1 MAMKQKKHVFTSRL
15 AMVSDPKQS
24 VKKPMH
30 TRKWRTLGLLAIAT
44 CVALFAGGTWLLNS
58 ERGAQF
64 SFSLVSKLSAGTVES
79 NGITGQLS
87 GPLNIKQL
95 KINLE
100 NQNIVVDDIAAD
112 LQLSA
117 LFSGRLHVTSLQV
130 GKLGIVSKIDQSK
143 EPAKLPDSI
152 ALPIKLKI
160 DKVQVNAGTIAW
172 GPVDVITLGAF
183 AFNLD
188 FDGARY
194 ALNLDQLSARST
206 SGGNAYSGKFK
217 GQATLSTATPYAL
230 NATVT
235 SDSEAVL
242 DDRNIGAKGNIVL
255 DGSLADLKTAIDLQI
270 NKASLK
276 GNAVLRP
283 FSEKILGSAYVSAQ
297 AIDLAEL
304 FTDLPKTTLNIKL
317 DAAEDG
323 KGKLTIS
330 NAAADTYDENRI
342 PLTDLNLNFA
352 QQDQQFIFNQII
364 AKLGSA
370 KNPAG
375 SISGNGRYA
384 DGALTLSL
392 KTDALDLKKLD
403 QRIRNTKLMA
413 SLDIRH
419 AAGKQTLTLSATE
432 ALKRGKLPNGKTA
445 ESKLTLNAHAV
456 IADEAI
462 TVDKAELRV
471 DESAIDA
478 TAHFAFS
485 GKQEFNAK
493 GTISKFNPRALGNF
507 PQLPAMLIN
516 GEFSAKGLRQPSLQA
531 DVNFRINNSQLAGNP
546 LTGEGQAKL
555 TANSLYVPKLLLVAG
570 KNRINAEGKL
580 EKSDARISFAVQAP
594 ALDQLG
600 ADFAGDLQING
611 EIRGD
616 VQQPRIVANWQG
628 NRLRIPGQTIINAT
642 QGKTDISLSLSLN
655 RNSNSNAFLINSVT
669 LAATA
674 QGFNSSAQQI
684 AKLSAQA
691 QFSSQANAPLSL
703 VVRAD
708 GIRGNQLRA
717 DTFNLDVS
725 GTTAQHTLNATLA
738 EREQNWK
745 ISAAGG
751 LKDLARAPR
760 WEGAINTFDAAGHL
774 NARLN
779 APARLLISQKQIQLD
794 QFKVTG
800 ANASIVIEQFLRN
813 ERGVTTRGKF
823 EHVKIGELLQS
834 VNPAAPI
841 AGDLALAGEWNLSLI
856 DKLDGTFNVRR
867 ESGDIVMR
875 GNSSAALGLSSLNA
889 SATATKGRLAVTLLA
904 EGKQTGRI
912 DVNLNTTIGGDSR
925 FSISPNAPVSG
936 SARMSIPTLAWLGPL
951 ISPALIM
958 EGSLQSNVTLNGTF
972 GQPRMVGPVTADG
985 LRLLFTDTGVDLKQ
999 GVLRSAFDGN
1009 QLLIS
1014 NLSFQ
1019 NEGSLVISGP
1029 LSLLREQLALEL
1041 TLKATRYKLI
1051 DRSDRKFVISGD
1063 ALVGWRDAKATAKGQ
1078 FEVDS
1083 GYFDIGTT
1091 DTPEL
1096 SDDVVIVGKN
1106 DKQGSKAT
1114 IALDVAISLGEKGI
1128 HLYGRGLDAMLAG
1141 KIQLLANAGGALRAL
1156 GTLRVASGTFKA
1168 YQRELAIEQGS
1179 VRFSGPLDNP
1189 ALDILAMRRGQ
1200 EVEAGVS
1207 VRGTVLAP
1215 RITLVSEPTV
1225 SDAEKLSWL
1234 VLGRGLAGTGDSERD
1249 ALQSAAGSLLASGGG
1264 AGLQSKIAGAFGLDD
1279 VSIGKGGTDLQERI
1293 VKLGKR
1299 ISSKLYVGFQQS
1311 MDSASSV
1318 LLVRY
1323 TLTPRIT
1330 LEGEAGTNSALSLF
1344 YNFAFD

>member
-1 MAMKQKKHVFTSRL
+1 MASNNNQPAS
-15 AMVSDPKQS
+15 
-24 VKKPMH
+24 KPVR
-30 TRKWRTLGLLAIAT
+30 TRKWRAWGLLAIAA
-44 CVALFAGGTWLLNS
+44 CIALFTGSTWLLNS

-64 SFSLVSKLSAGTVES
+64 VFSVVSKLSAGTVES

-95 KINLE
+95 KINLV
-100 NQNIVVDDIAAD
+100 NQNIVIDDIAAD

-117 LFSGRLHVTSLQV
+117 LFSGHLHVTSLQV
-130 GKLGIVSKIDQSK
+130 GKLAIVSKIDQSK
-143 EPAKLPDSI
+143 EASKLPDSI

-160 DKVQVNAGTIAW
+160 DKVQVHAGTIAW
-172 GPVDVITLGAF
+172 GPVDVVTLGAF

-206 SGGNAYSGKFK
+206 SGSNAFSGKFK
-217 GQATLSTATPYAL
+217 GQATLSTATPYPL
-230 NATVT
+230 QATVA

-255 DGSLADLKTAIDLQI
+255 DGSLAELKAHIDLQI
-270 NKASLK
+270 NKATVH
-276 GNAVLRP
+276 GYAMLRP
-283 FSEKILGSAYVSAQ
+283 FSEKVLGAANLSAQ

-304 FTDLPKTTLNIKL
+304 IADLPKTNLNIKL

-323 KGKLTIS
+323 KGKLAIS

-352 QQDQQFIFNQII
+352 QQDKQFIFNQIV

-375 SISGNGRYA
+375 TISGNGHYA
-384 DGALTLSL
+384 DGALALLL

-403 QRIRNTKLMA
+403 QRMRNTRLTA
-413 SLDIRH
+413 SLDIQH
-419 AAGKQTLTLSATE
+419 VSGKQTFTLSATE
-432 ALKRGKLPNGKTA
+432 ALKRGKLANGKLA
-445 ESKLTLNAHAV
+445 ESKLAINAHAV
-456 IADEAI
+456 IADDAV

-478 TAHFAFS
+478 TAYFAFS

-493 GTISKFNPRALGNF
+493 GTVSKFNLRALGNF
-507 PQLPAMLIN
+507 SQLPAMLIN
-516 GEFSAKGLRQPSLQA
+516 AEFSAKGLRQPTLQA
-531 DVNFRINNSQLAGNP
+531 DLNFRISNSQLAGNP
-546 LTGEGQAKL
+546 LTGEGQARL
-555 TANSLYVPKLLLVAG
+555 TANSLHVPKLLLVAG
-570 KNRINAEGKL
+570 KNRITAEGKL

-594 ALDQLG
+594 ALEQLG

-642 QGKTDISLSLSLN
+642 QGKTDISLN
-655 RNSNSNAFLINSVT
+655 RNANAFLINSVT

-674 QGFNSSAQQI
+674 QGFNTSAQQI

-708 GIRGNQLRA
+708 GISGNQLRA

-725 GTTAQHTLNATLA
+725 GTTAQHTFNVTLA

-745 ISAAGG
+745 ISAAGS
-751 LKDLARAPR
+751 LKDLTRAPR

-774 NARLN
+774 TTKLS
-779 APARLLISQKQIQLD
+779 APAKLLISQKQIQLD

-813 ERGVTTRGKF
+813 ERGITTRGKF

-834 VNPAAPI
+834 LNPAAAI
-841 AGDLALAGEWNLSLI
+841 AGDLSLGGDWNLNLI
-856 DKLDGTFNVRR
+856 DKLDGTVNLRR
-867 ESGDIVMR
+867 ESGDLVMR
-875 GNSSAALGLSSLNA
+875 GNSSAALGLTNLNA
-889 SATATKGRLAVTLLA
+889 SATASKGRLAVTLLA

-912 DVNLNTTIGGDSR
+912 DLNLNTTIGGDSR

-936 SARMSIPTLAWLGPL
+936 SARMNVPTLAWLGPL

-972 GQPRMVGPVTADG
+972 GQPRMVGPVTADR
-985 LRLLFTDTGVDLKQ
+985 LRLLFTDSGVDLKQ
-999 GVLRSAFDGN
+999 GVLRSTFQGD
-1009 QLLIS
+1009 QLVIS

-1019 NEGSLVISGP
+1019 NEGNLVISGP
-1029 LSLLREQLALEL
+1029 LSLVREQLALEL

-1078 FEVDS
+1078 FEVNS
-1083 GYFDIGTT
+1083 GSFDIGTT

-1106 DKQGSKAT
+1106 DKAGTKAT
-1114 IALDVAISLGEKGI
+1114 IALDIGISLGEKGI

-1141 KIQLLANAGGALRAL
+1141 QIQLLANAGGALRAL
-1156 GTLRVASGTFKA
+1156 GTLRIASGTFKA

-1189 ALDILAMRRGQ
+1189 ALDIIAMRRGQ

-1234 VLGRGLAGTGDSERD
+1234 VLGRGLAGSGDSELN
-1249 ALQSAAGSLLASGGG
+1249 ALQSAAGSLLASGGS

-1330 LEGEAGTNSALSLF
+1330 LEGEAGTSSALSLV

>member
-1 MAMKQKKHVFTSRL
+1 MKQKKRVFTSRL
-15 AMVSDPKQS
+15 AMASDNQEN
-24 VKKPMH
+24 KPASKS
-30 TRKWRTLGLLAIAT
+30 TQKRKWRALGWFAIALCIT
-44 CVALFAGGTWLLNS
+44 LFVGSTWLLNS

-64 SFSLVSKLSAGTVES
+64 AFSAVGKLSAGMVES

-117 LFSGRLHVTSLQV
+117 LFGRSLHVTSLQI
-130 GKLGIVSKIDQSK
+130 GKLSIVSKIDQSK
-143 EPAKLPDSI
+143 EPSKLPDSI

-172 GPVDVITLGAF
+172 GPVDVVTLGAF

-194 ALNLDQLSARST
+194 ALNLDQFSARST

-217 GQATLSTATPYAL
+217 GQATLSTVTPYPL
-230 NATVT
+230 QATVA
-235 SDSEAVL
+235 SDSAAVF
-242 DDRNIGAKGNIVL
+242 DDRNIGATGNIVL
-255 DGSLADLKTAIDLQI
+255 DGSLADLKTAIDLRI

-304 FTDLPKTTLNIKL
+304 FADLPKTNLNIKL

-323 KGKLTIS
+323 KGKLAIR

-342 PLTDLNLNFA
+342 PLTDLSLNFA
-352 QQDQQFIFNQII
+352 QQDKQFIFNQIV
-364 AKLGSA
+364 AKLGSV

-384 DGALTLSL
+384 DGALALSL

-403 QRIRNTKLMA
+403 QRMRNTKLMA

-419 AAGKQTLTLSATE
+419 ASGKQTLTLSATE
-432 ALKRGKLPNGKTA
+432 ALKRGKLPNGKIA

-478 TAHFAFS
+478 TAHFAFNN
-485 GKQEFNAK
+485 KQEFNAK
-493 GTISKFNPRALGNF
+493 GTLSKFNPRALGNF
-507 PQLPAMLIN
+507 SQLPAMLIN
-516 GEFSAKGLRQPSLQA
+516 AEFAAKGMRLPSLQA
-531 DVNFRINNSQLAGNP
+531 DLSFRMSNSQLAGNP
-546 LTGEGQAKL
+546 LTGEGQARL
-555 TANSLYVPKLLLVAG
+555 TANSLHVPKLLLVAG

-594 ALDQLG
+594 ALEQLG
-600 ADFAGDLQING
+600 SGFAGVLQING

-642 QGKTDISLSLSLN
+642 QGKTDISLN
-655 RNSNSNAFLINSVT
+655 RNSNAFLINSVT
-669 LAATA
+669 FAATA
-674 QGFNSSAQQI
+674 QGFNTSAQQI

-703 VVRAD
+703 VVSAD
-708 GIRGNQLRA
+708 GIGGNQLRA

-751 LKDLARAPR
+751 LKDLTRAPR
-760 WEGAINTFDAAGHL
+760 WEGAINAFDAVGHL

-779 APARLLISQKQIQLD
+779 APAKLLISQKQVQLD
-794 QFKVTG
+794 QFKVAG
-800 ANASIVIEQFLRN
+800 PNASIAIEQFLRN

-823 EHVKIGELLQS
+823 EHVKIGELMQS
-834 VNPAAPI
+834 LNPAAPI
-841 AGDLALAGEWNLSLI
+841 GGDLALAGEWNLSLI
-856 DKLDGTFNVRR
+856 DKLDGTVNVRR
-867 ESGDIVMR
+867 ESGDVVMR
-875 GNSSAALGLSSLNA
+875 GNASAALGLNTLNA
-889 SATATKGRLAVTLLA
+889 SATATKGRLALNLLA

-912 DVNLNTTIGGDSR
+912 DINLNTTIGGDSR

-936 SARMSIPTLAWLGPL
+936 SARMSIPTLGWLGPL

-958 EGSLQSNVTLNGTF
+958 EGSLQSNVALNGTF

-1009 QLLIS
+1009 QLVIS

-1029 LSLLREQLALEL
+1029 LSLVREQLALEL

-1106 DKQGSKAT
+1106 DKPGTKAT
-1114 IALDVAISLGEKGI
+1114 IALDVGISLGEKGI
-1128 HLYGRGLDAMLAG
+1128 HLYGRGLDAMLVG

-1234 VLGRGLAGTGDSERD
+1234 VLGRGLAGAGDSERD
-1249 ALQSAAGSLLASGGG
+1249 VLQSAAGSLLASGGG

-1323 TLTPRIT
+1323 TLTSRIT
-1330 LEGEAGTNSALSLF
+1330 LEGEAGTNSAISLF

>member
-1 MAMKQKKHVFTSRL
+1 
-15 AMVSDPKQS
+15 MVSNNHQPTS
-24 VKKPMH
+24 KPVRS
-30 TRKWRTLGLLAIAT
+30 RKWRVLGLLAIAT
-44 CVALFAGGTWLLNS
+44 SAVLFASAGWLLNS

-64 SFSLVSKLSAGTVES
+64 AFSVVSKLSAGTVES
-79 NGITGQLS
+79 NGISGQLS

-100 NQNIVVDDIAAD
+100 NQNIVIDDIAAD

-117 LFSGRLHVTSLQV
+117 LLSGSVHVTSLQV

-143 EPAKLPDSI
+143 EPSKLPDSI

-206 SGGNAYSGKFK
+206 SGSNAFSGTFK
-217 GQATLSTATPYAL
+217 GQATLSTATPYPL
-230 NATVT
+230 QATVS

-242 DDRNIGAKGNIVL
+242 DDRNIGAKGKVVL
-255 DGSLADLKTAIDLQI
+255 DGSLAELTANIDLQI
-270 NKASLK
+270 NKATVQ
-276 GNAVLRP
+276 GYAMLRP
-283 FSEKILGSAYVSAQ
+283 FSEKVLGSANVSAL

-304 FTDLPKTTLNIKL
+304 VADLPKTNLNIKL

-323 KGKLTIS
+323 KGNLAIS
-330 NAAADTYDENRI
+330 NAAADTYDESRI
-342 PLTDLNLNFA
+342 PLTDLSLNFA
-352 QQDQQFIFNQII
+352 QQDKQFNFNQII

-375 SISGNGRYA
+375 IISGNGRYA

-403 QRIRNTKLMA
+403 QRMRNTKLRA

-419 AAGKQTLTLSATE
+419 AAGKQTLTLAATE
-432 ALKRGKLPNGKTA
+432 ALKRGKLPNGKIA

-462 TVDKAELRV
+462 TVNKAELRV

-493 GTISKFNPRALGNF
+493 GSVSKFNPRALGNF
-507 PQLPAMLIN
+507 SQLPAMLIN
-516 GEFSAKGLRQPSLQA
+516 AEFSAKGMRQPGLQA
-531 DVNFRINNSQLAGNP
+531 DLSFRISNSQLAGNS
-546 LTGEGQAKL
+546 LTGEGQARL
-555 TANSLYVPKLLLVAG
+555 TANSLHVPKLLLLAG
-570 KNRINAEGKL
+570 KNRIAAEGTL
-580 EKSDARISFAVQAP
+580 EKNDARITFAVQAP
-594 ALDQLG
+594 ALEQLG

-611 EIRGD
+611 EISGA

-628 NRLRIPGQTIINAT
+628 NRLRIPGQTVINAT
-642 QGKTDISLSLSLN
+642 QGKIDISLSLSRN
-655 RNSNSNAFLINSVT
+655 SNSNSNAFLINSVT

-674 QGFNSSAQQI
+674 QGLNTSAQQI

-691 QFSSQANAPLSL
+691 QFSSQTNAPLSL

-708 GIRGNQLRA
+708 GISGNQLRA

-745 ISAAGG
+745 MSAAGG
-751 LKDLARAPR
+751 LQELARAPR
-760 WEGAINTFDAAGHL
+760 WEGAINTFDAAGYL
-774 NARLN
+774 TAKLN
-779 APARLLISQKQIQLD
+779 APAHLLISQKQVQLD

-834 VNPAAPI
+834 INPAAPVG
-841 AGDLALAGEWNLSLI
+841 GDLALAGEWNLSLI
-856 DKLDGTFNVRR
+856 DKLDGTVNVRR

-875 GNSSAALGLSSLNA
+875 GNASAALGLNTLKA
-889 SATATKGRLAVTLLA
+889 SATASKGRLAVNLLA

-912 DVNLNTTIGGDSR
+912 DINLNTTIGGDSR

-936 SARMSIPTLAWLGPL
+936 SARMSVPTLGWLGPL

-958 EGSLQSNVTLNGTF
+958 EGSLQSNVTLDGTF
-972 GQPRMVGPVTADG
+972 GQPRLVGPVAADG
-985 LRLLFTDTGVDLKQ
+985 LRLLFTDTGIDLKQ
-999 GVLRSAFDGN
+999 GVLRSTFDGN

-1019 NEGSLVISGP
+1019 SEGSLVISGP
-1029 LSLLREQLALEL
+1029 LSLVREQLALEL

-1063 ALVGWRDAKATAKGQ
+1063 ALVGWRDAAATAKGQ
-1078 FEVDS
+1078 FEVNS

-1091 DTPEL
+1091 GTPEL

-1106 DKQGSKAT
+1106 EKPGTKAT
-1114 IALDVAISLGEKGI
+1114 IALDVGINLGEKGI
-1128 HLYGRGLDAMLAG
+1128 RLYGRGLDAMLSG
-1141 KIQLLANAGGALRAL
+1141 QIQLLANAGGALRAQ

-1179 VRFSGPLDNP
+1179 VRFNGPVGNP

-1200 EVEAGVS
+1200 EVAAGVS

-1234 VLGRGLAGTGDSERD
+1234 VLGRGLSGTGDSEQ
-1249 ALQSAAGSLLASGGG
+1249 AILQSAASSLLAGSGS
-1264 AGLQSKIAGAFGLDD
+1264 AGLQSQIASAFGVDD
-1279 VSIGKGGTDLQERI
+1279 ISIGKGGTDLQERI
-1293 VKLGKR
+1293 VTVGKR
-1299 ISSKLYVGFQQS
+1299 ISSRLYVSFQQGL
-1311 MDSASSV
+1311 DSASSV

-1323 TLTPRIT
+1323 TLTQRIT
-1330 LEGEAGTNSALSLF
+1330 LEGEAGTSSALSLV